1 MCTQA
6 PLYTPPTHRPPHTL
20 TDPYISDKDKKVVNI
35 LLKEES
41 SSVIQLS
48 MLKVKVQSGAQGA
61 RAGLVFLLTS
71 EPKDLEDLAKQTEKY
86 DNWTMDDYTEMRC
99 VCVCV

>member
-6 PLYTPPTHRPPHTL
+6 PLYTPPTHCPPHTL